1 MNIQDEVIEI
11 IRGILKIDPAL
22 VAIDT
27 KMEDLQE
34 WDSMRNVMI
43 LSTLE
48 SHFDLMFPEDDI
60 FDLVSVRATMTSR
73 TRRPFRTSSTR
84 VWRRSNWKSF
94 DCSVVR
100 RVS

>member
-1 MNIQDEVIEI
+1 MNIQEEVIEI
-11 IRGILKIDPAL
+11 IRGTLKIDPAL
-22 VAIDT
+22 VTIDT

-60 FDLVSVRATMTSR
+60 FDLVSVRAIVDEVT
-73 TRRPFRTSSTR
+73 
-84 VWRRSNWKSF
+84 KLKA
-94 DCSVVR
+94 
-100 RVS
+100 